1 MKEYQHQHTR
11 KEKVSTAGF
20 SFRFTEES
28 EALELAGYAYNAITP
43 FFMKYDLPIILS
55 QDVAELEPAYF
66 WMGGGTRNLKI
77 GVSVAD
83 FLKFFGDRVIVAKI

>member
-1 MKEYQHQHTR
+1 MKEYQHQHTQR
-11 KEKVSTAGF
+11 EKVSTAGF

-55 QDVAELEPAYF
+55 
-66 WMGGGTRNLKI
+66 
-77 GVSVAD
+77 
-83 FLKFFGDRVIVAKI
+83 